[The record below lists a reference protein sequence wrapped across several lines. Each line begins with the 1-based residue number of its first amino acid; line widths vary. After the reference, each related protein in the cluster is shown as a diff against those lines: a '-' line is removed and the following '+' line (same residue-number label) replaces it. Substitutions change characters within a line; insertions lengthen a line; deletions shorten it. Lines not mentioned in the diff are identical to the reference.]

1 MFFITYTY
9 LHSQK
14 YFFEQQNVFS
24 QEEYLKYFEW
34 KQNYILYWKNPWC
47 TLCEKLHNTSEPWQ
61 TYANITEWYYHDV
74 DGQYL
79 CTNGSE
85 RKYFANYNYS
95 TLINTWTKI

>member
-1 MFFITYTY
+1 M
-9 LHSQK
+9 
-14 YFFEQQNVFS
+14 
-24 QEEYLKYFEW
+24 KYFEW

-85 RKYFANYNYS
+85 RKYSENYNYS